1 MVSDKRIQVGAVK
14 AVVGLADDILVRLLL
29 RNAIIRHP
37 F

>member
-1 MVSDKRIQVGAVK
+1 VK